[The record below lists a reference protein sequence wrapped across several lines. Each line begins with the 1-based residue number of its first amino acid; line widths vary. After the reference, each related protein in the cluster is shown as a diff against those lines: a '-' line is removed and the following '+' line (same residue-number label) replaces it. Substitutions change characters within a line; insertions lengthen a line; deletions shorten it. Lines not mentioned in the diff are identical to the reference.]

1 MVDALTNGGSSA
13 AEGVDAQHMRIV
25 HAMSHMLMD
34 EYTDRLLGD
43 TRWCD
48 AYAAAAVAV
57 ARASRAGRCARIMVF
72 GLGSMV
78 PALAAARAGAK
89 VTVLERVLRFA
100 DCAAA
105 LAARNGLSDSVRVVR
120 CKNWSEL
127 GGVELSK
134 SKGGFDAVIT
144 EEVADDLLGDGLL
157 TSARFARKALA

>member
-1 MVDALTNGGSSA
+1 MQSMFGSREAVETQKSTGIQGSRKKHRKPMVDALTNGGSSA

-78 PALAAARAGAK
+78 PALAAARAPRRSRSVAGLPPPRRAW
-89 VTVLERVLRFA
+89 LRGP
-100 DCAAA
+100 
-105 LAARNGLSDSVRVVR
+105 RRR
-120 CKNWSEL
+120 RRTR
-127 GGVELSK
+127 GG
-134 SKGGFDAVIT
+134 GPRRRRG
-144 EEVADDLLGDGLL
+144 
-157 TSARFARKALA
+157 